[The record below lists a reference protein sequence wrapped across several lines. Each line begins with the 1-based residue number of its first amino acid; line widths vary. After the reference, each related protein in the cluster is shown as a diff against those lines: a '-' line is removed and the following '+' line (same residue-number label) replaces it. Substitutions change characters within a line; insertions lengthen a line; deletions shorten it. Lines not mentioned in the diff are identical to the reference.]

1 MRKRVLG
8 MILAGGRGD
17 RLQPLTRHRTKP
29 AVPFGGL
36 YRIIDFVLSNFVNSG
51 VKSIYV
57 LTQFKSQ
64 SLSEHLQRA
73 WMGTNLWPGHFIVPV
88 PAQMQTA
95 GAVWYQ
101 GTADAIYQNLN
112 LIREAK
118 PDLVCIFGSDHIYR
132 MDLAQMLRTHT
143 GNEADVTIASIPVTR
158 EEGRRFGVIETDSDL
173 RIQGFHEKVDE
184 PPAIPGDPNRCLA
197 SMGNYVFGREVLE
210 ELLVRDAEQQGSS
223 HDFGKDI
230 LPGMVEEGRR
240 VFAYDFATNVVPGI
254 EGINSYW
261 RDIGTLEAYYDAAM
275 DLTAPVP
282 QLDLANNQW
291 PVHRSAVGGPP
302 TRMLCGGSES
312 SRVIRTVMG
321 TGNQFLGCDVT
332 GSVLSRNTQILNE
345 SLVEGSILMDDVV
358 VGAGCKLRRA
368 ILDKNVV
375 LPPGTEVGYNASADR
390 ERGWHVTETGI
401 TVICKEPATKPI
413 TTLDL

>member
-8 MILAGGRGD
+8 MVLAGGRGD

-101 GTADAIYQNLN
+101 GTADAIFQNLN
-112 LIREAK
+112 LIQEAK

-132 MDLAQMLRTHT
+132 MDLAQMLRLHN
-143 GNEADVTIASIPVTR
+143 GNEADVSIASIPVTR
-158 EEGRRFGVIETDSDL
+158 EEGRRFGVLETDSDL
-173 RIQGFHEKVDE
+173 RIQGFHEKVDD
-184 PPAIPGDPNRCLA
+184 PPAIPGDPSRCLA

-210 ELLVRDAEQQGSS
+210 EVLLRDAEQPGSS

-230 LPGMVEEGRR
+230 LPTMVEEGRR
-240 VFAYDFATNVVPGI
+240 VFAYDFATNLVPGI
-254 EGINSYW
+254 EASTATGATSGRWRRTTTPRWISRHRCRNSTFPTNNG
-261 RDIGTLEAYYDAAM
+261 RCIETPSVVRRPACSAAAAR
-275 DLTAPVP
+275 TPG
-282 QLDLANNQW
+282 
-291 PVHRSAVGGPP
+291 SSGP
-302 TRMLCGGSES
+302 
-312 SRVIRTVMG
+312 SR
-321 TGNQFLGCDVT
+321 
-332 GSVLSRNTQILNE
+332 
-345 SLVEGSILMDDVV
+345 
-358 VGAGCKLRRA
+358 ARA
-368 ILDKNVV
+368 ISF
-375 LPPGTEVGYNASADR
+375 SA
-390 ERGWHVTETGI
+390 
-401 TVICKEPATKPI
+401 AT
-413 TTLDL
+413 

>member
-8 MILAGGRGD
+8 MVLAGGRGD

-112 LIREAK
+112 LVQEAK

-132 MDLAQMLRTHT
+132 MDLAQMLRLHN
-143 GNEADVTIASIPVTR
+143 GNEADVSIASIPVTR
-158 EEGRRFGVIETDSDL
+158 EEGRRFGVLETDSDL
-173 RIQGFHEKVDE
+173 RIQGFHEKVDD
-184 PPAIPGDPNRCLA
+184 PPAIPGDPSRCLA
-197 SMGNYVFGREVLE
+197 SMGNYVFGREV
-210 ELLVRDAEQQGSS
+210 
-223 HDFGKDI
+223 
-230 LPGMVEEGRR
+230 
-240 VFAYDFATNVVPGI
+240 
-254 EGINSYW
+254 
-261 RDIGTLEAYYDAAM
+261 
-275 DLTAPVP
+275 
-282 QLDLANNQW
+282 
-291 PVHRSAVGGPP
+291 
-302 TRMLCGGSES
+302 
-312 SRVIRTVMG
+312 
-321 TGNQFLGCDVT
+321 
-332 GSVLSRNTQILNE
+332 
-345 SLVEGSILMDDVV
+345 
-358 VGAGCKLRRA
+358 
-368 ILDKNVV
+368 
-375 LPPGTEVGYNASADR
+375 
-390 ERGWHVTETGI
+390 
-401 TVICKEPATKPI
+401 
-413 TTLDL
+413 